1 MISISRKAFGS
12 GYFGEWIEDEFGLP
26 AYRYTCRQQSDP
38 KASPSTERGLWRPI
52 PEHLHQVGNDRFVG
66 IASNFGH
73 IRLRQDEGSP
83 KFLNDWNPETHQYG
97 GGFGYLTDGSNV
109 LSTYYSENEHLFN
122 RIFGI
127 GYYRKTVKRDGLAV
141 DQTVFAPYGDDPL
154 LISQVTIVNERDES
168 VDLKWIEYWGCQQYQ
183 FSFKAL
189 MRSVVSKKH
198 PSHYRRR
205 LSRRFKHDIQVVGDD
220 RGVLDKFRFKG
231 HPISDRVAW
240 TIFNFGLRS
249 GVGKKLTGGP
259 VKHPVPEVVLEDV
272 SPPSVFLVSLDSPF
286 DEYGTDATSFF
297 GEGGA
302 ISPDG
307 LLKPLSREI
316 TKEAEVGFFLERK
329 VSLQPKESRTI
340 YFAYGYIPDGYDLN
354 ELIGKYQ
361 EDLANLLPNSSD
373 KWKKRRIQLKIDDE
387 DWVDRE
393 LTWHNY
399 YLRSNLTYDS
409 FFKEHIL
416 SQGHVYQYVVG
427 FQGAARDPLQH
438 ALPFIFCEP
447 YIVKDILRYTLK
459 SVTPEGVIPYGITG
473 SGMYLPSPFRPSDQ
487 ELWLLWL
494 ASEYVLATRDR
505 AFLDERVATYPVYG
519 KKAGEANVRDL
530 LVKCYRHAVE
540 TIGTGK
546 HGLQRLSNGD
556 WNDAMVL
563 GYVSDVDQSLVEE
576 VGESVLNASMAS
588 YGLDIFSRLMR
599 YVGDS
604 TLAEDALQRAN
615 AQKEAVREQWTGKWF
630 RRAWLSDN
638 LGWVGEDNLW
648 LEPQPWAIIGGGA
661 TPEQAKALAQS
672 IDANVRKPS
681 KTGANIHGR
690 PDAKMAGD
698 DGIGANAGIW
708 PSINGTLVW
717 ALALVDGKMA
727 WDEWKKNTLAHHA
740 ENYPEIWYGIW
751 SGPDTYNSEFSD
763 FPGGTIHKGEEDSS
777 RETREE
783 RDLERVGAATEIVW
797 TDYPVMN
804 MHPHAWPLQNIP
816 KLLGVEFNE
825 EGLDFAPSLPM
836 DSYGFKSS
844 LVEFE
849 RTESGYKGMYAPMT
863 KGNWRITIHLGRKEL
878 ERVSG
883 LTVNGED
890 EEIIHEDDKLIFSG
904 ESSQDKPLTWKIRY

>member
-1 MISISRKAFGS
+1 
-12 GYFGEWIEDEFGLP
+12 
-26 AYRYTCRQQSDP
+26 
-38 KASPSTERGLWRPI
+38 
-52 PEHLHQVGNDRFVG
+52 
-66 IASNFGH
+66 
-73 IRLRQDEGSP
+73 
-83 KFLNDWNPETHQYG
+83 
-97 GGFGYLTDGSNV
+97 
-109 LSTYYSENEHLFN
+109 
-122 RIFGI
+122 
-127 GYYRKTVKRDGLAV
+127 
-141 DQTVFAPYGDDPL
+141 
-154 LISQVTIVNERDES
+154 
-168 VDLKWIEYWGCQQYQ
+168 
-183 FSFKAL
+183 
-189 MRSVVSKKH
+189 
-198 PSHYRRR
+198 
-205 LSRRFKHDIQVVGDD
+205 
-220 RGVLDKFRFKG
+220 
-231 HPISDRVAW
+231 
-240 TIFNFGLRS
+240 
-249 GVGKKLTGGP
+249 
-259 VKHPVPEVVLEDV
+259 
-272 SPPSVFLVSLDSPF
+272 
-286 DEYGTDATSFF
+286 
-297 GEGGA
+297 
-302 ISPDG
+302 
-307 LLKPLSREI
+307 
-316 TKEAEVGFFLERK
+316 
-329 VSLQPKESRTI
+329 
-340 YFAYGYIPDGYDLN
+340 
-354 ELIGKYQ
+354 
-361 EDLANLLPNSSD
+361 
-373 KWKKRRIQLKIDDE
+373 
-387 DWVDRE
+387 
-393 LTWHNY
+393 
-399 YLRSNLTYDS
+399 
-409 FFKEHIL
+409 
-416 SQGHVYQYVVG
+416 
-427 FQGAARDPLQH
+427 
-438 ALPFIFCEP
+438 
-447 YIVKDILRYTLK
+447 
-459 SVTPEGVIPYGITG
+459 
-473 SGMYLPSPFRPSDQ
+473 
-487 ELWLLWL
+487 
-494 ASEYVLATRDR
+494 
-505 AFLDERVATYPVYG
+505 